1 MLVVYCPSNRLRNTK
16 QAFPATS
23 LSPLVF
29 RLLFLVGMATHE
41 YSRLSRFQRGLL
53 VLTWTAHG
61 TLQTNVASMMENRFY
76 DEPVNNNNDNFT
88 LSDRTFNHKCTTTYR
103 LRSNVP
109 SRHFQIGTSLSP
121 NTDLAV
127 RATYILAPNVP
138 HRKKYGTFSRDHP
151 FKNSGQIP
159 IRLKTKQ
166 RAVSNETSQRA
177 AAGVKGG
184 KYFRATSYG
193 TAPLIKQ
200 SRRQITWQTKDR
212 MHEPT
217 NMARTPCG
225 PLSSPSKGAGTGANK
240 RDRERTTRHLSRT
253 QCTAVSTGW
262 R

>member
-1 MLVVYCPSNRLRNTK
+1 M
-16 QAFPATS
+16 
-23 LSPLVF
+23 
-29 RLLFLVGMATHE
+29 
-41 YSRLSRFQRGLL
+41 
-53 VLTWTAHG
+53 
-61 TLQTNVASMMENRFY
+61 
-76 DEPVNNNNDNFT
+76 
-88 LSDRTFNHKCTTTYR
+88 
-103 LRSNVP
+103 P

-127 RATYILAPNVP
+127 RATYILAPNLP
-138 HRKKYGTFSRDHP
+138 HQNKKKWAFSRDHP

-177 AAGVKGG
+177 AAGVRGG

-200 SRRQITWQTKDR
+200 SRRQITWQTKGR

-217 NMARTPCG
+217 NNIART
-225 PLSSPSKGAGTGANK
+225 LWTALSPSKGAGTGANK
-240 RDRERTTRHLSRT
+240 LDRERTTRHLSRT
-253 QCTAVSTGW
+253 QCTAVSTEW